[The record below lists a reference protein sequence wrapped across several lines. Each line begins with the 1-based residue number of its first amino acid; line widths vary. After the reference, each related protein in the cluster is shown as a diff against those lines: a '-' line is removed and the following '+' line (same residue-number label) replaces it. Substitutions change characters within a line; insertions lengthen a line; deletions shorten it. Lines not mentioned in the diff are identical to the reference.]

1 MCHSLPASGIKRENM
16 QRSAKASSLK
26 LHVFIK
32 SVDKAARVQDRA
44 ALSGLAHVNK
54 MVFYSIALR
63 QRKDIRRKKNEWMNK
78 QTKKNKLSA
87 LRDTKIERQRR
98 MGCFR
103 GDRYYNI
110 FPQCFILFSRRK
122 LVLILTKLNW
132 ACSTRQ
138 NNSNNMARHFSHRLS
153 SFLTSKW

>member
-1 MCHSLPASGIKRENM
+1 MRHNLPASGIKRENM

-63 QRKDIRRKKNEWMNK
+63 QRKDIRRKKNE
-78 QTKKNKLSA
+78 
-87 LRDTKIERQRR
+87 
-98 MGCFR
+98 
-103 GDRYYNI
+103 
-110 FPQCFILFSRRK
+110 
-122 LVLILTKLNW
+122 
-132 ACSTRQ
+132 
-138 NNSNNMARHFSHRLS
+138 
-153 SFLTSKW
+153 

>member
-63 QRKDIRRKKNEWMNK
+63 QRKDIRRKKLMNEQTNK
-78 QTKKNKLSA
+78 
-87 LRDTKIERQRR
+87 KII
-98 MGCFR
+98 
-103 GDRYYNI
+103 N
-110 FPQCFILFSRRK
+110 
-122 LVLILTKLNW
+122 
-132 ACSTRQ
+132 
-138 NNSNNMARHFSHRLS
+138 
-153 SFLTSKW
+153 

>member
-1 MCHSLPASGIKRENM
+1 MRHNLPASGIKRENM

-26 LHVFIK
+26 FHVFIK

-78 QTKKNKLSA
+78 QTKKK
-87 LRDTKIERQRR
+87 
-98 MGCFR
+98 
-103 GDRYYNI
+103 
-110 FPQCFILFSRRK
+110 
-122 LVLILTKLNW
+122 
-132 ACSTRQ
+132 
-138 NNSNNMARHFSHRLS
+138 
-153 SFLTSKW
+153 